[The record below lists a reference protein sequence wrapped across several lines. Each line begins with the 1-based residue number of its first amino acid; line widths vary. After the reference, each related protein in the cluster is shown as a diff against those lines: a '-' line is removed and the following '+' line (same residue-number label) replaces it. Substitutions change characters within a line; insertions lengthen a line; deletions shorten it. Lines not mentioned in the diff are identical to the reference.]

1 MKLDCSKNDRGKCR
15 GFASGIHRGVLAKA
29 LLSCRGDVAVSAWLW
44 ASWFLCVQTALQRSV
59 CRRPYQVLVRHLV
72 SSSGSRT
79 TLTHAHGRHG
89 QSPVLPTSICL
100 LCVGLQEGSWILELL
115 STLSE
120 LEGGL
125 LRSVLIWFT
134 YSCQGCNPNR
144 RQAYKS
150 TKLRRLLV

>member
-1 MKLDCSKNDRGKCR
+1 MTE
-15 GFASGIHRGVLAKA
+15 ASVEDSHLEFTE
-29 LLSCRGDVAVSAWLW
+29 VSWQRHCCPAEVMWLCLHGSGQ
-44 ASWFLCVQTALQRSV
+44 ADSSV
-59 CRRPYQVLVRHLV
+59 CKLHWQSRRPYQVLVWHLV

-79 TLTHAHGRHG
+79 TVTHTHGRHG

-125 LRSVLIWFT
+125 LRSVLTWFT